1 MKSLLLTL
9 TLFIATSYGANRVMA
24 RWPDDAAAPW
34 VFGIGLAI
42 LLLGSAAV
50 KISGIER
57 LYRALRDAL
66 IGAWLGEV
74 LRKTGL
80 YGPRIAGAL
89 RFFGYDPDPT
99 HPDRLPQTR
108 SRLSWSNVN
117 DVVLLLG
124 WIGSVIGFALIWTAI

>member
-9 TLFIATSYGANRVMA
+9 ALFMATVYGANCVMA

-34 VFGIGLAI
+34 VFGIGLAVVI
-42 LLLGSAAV
+42 LGSVAV
-50 KISGIER
+50 KMSGIER

-66 IGAWLGEV
+66 IGAWVGEA

-80 YGPRIAGAL
+80 YGPRVAGTL
-89 RFFGYDPDPT
+89 RFFGYDTDPA

-117 DVVLLLG
+117 DAVLLLG
-124 WIGSVIGFALIWTAI
+124 WIGSVIGLALIWAAI